1 MSFGAIVIVSFVVC
15 VLITLTMNAILR
27 YEKVGMEG
35 VYLSAV
41 AWVLGLVLW
50 AVWHRRVQ
58 KERRELEE
66 ELRQETGSE

>member
-1 MSFGAIVIVSFVVC
+1 MSFGTIVVVSFIVC

-35 VYLSAV
+35 VYLSIA

-50 AVWHRRVQ
+50 VIYQRRVQ
-58 KERRELEE
+58 KEREELEE
-66 ELRQETGSE
+66 ELKRDTSIE

>member
-1 MSFGAIVIVSFVVC
+1 MSFGTIVVVSLVVC

-35 VYLSAV
+35 VYLSIV
-41 AWVLGLVLW
+41 AWALGFVLW
-50 AVWHRRVQ
+50 AFWHRRVQ

-66 ELRQETGSE
+66 ELRRETSE

>member
-1 MSFGAIVIVSFVVC
+1 MSFGAIVVVSLVVC

-35 VYLSAV
+35 VYLSIV
-41 AWVLGLVLW
+41 AWALGFVLW
-50 AVWHRRVQ
+50 GFWHRRVQ

-66 ELRQETGSE
+66 ELRQETGTD

>member
-1 MSFGAIVIVSFVVC
+1 MGFGAIVIIAFVVSI
-15 VLITLTMNAILR
+15 LLTLTMNAILR

-35 VYLSAV
+35 VYLSIV

-50 AVWHRRVQ
+50 GVWHRRVQ

-66 ELRQETGSE
+66 ELKRETGSE

>member
-1 MSFGAIVIVSFVVC
+1 MSFGTIVVVSFIVC

-35 VYLSAV
+35 VYLSIA

-50 AVWHRRVQ
+50 VIYQRRVQ
-58 KERRELEE
+58 KEREELEE
-66 ELRQETGSE
+66 ELRRDTSIE